1 MTVRALFLLLFILL
15 LPIPQAFAVE
25 EGFKAYDRKDCEFTA
40 TLPVPPYKERRC
52 PEEDA
57 KSPQCYDIVNYTKV
71 YELKTTVSVRLTCNP
86 ADGNMYER
94 YNTAVMKATLEGMVS
109 RNRDVKDYRI
119 SLREQGGAKV
129 ANLVGSGE
137 MGLTPTLYVAQIWIG
152 RESVFT
158 VEAQLIGEELPV
170 ADAAFRDI
178 LTSIHPADAP
188 VQKKEDA
195 ALPADKEKTP
205 YAKGK
210 TNQ

>member
-1 MTVRALFLLLFILL
+1 MTMRALLLFLLILL
-15 LPIPQAFAVE
+15 QPAMQAYAAAD
-25 EGFKAYDRKDCEFTA
+25 GFKAYDRKDCEFTA

-52 PEEDA
+52 PDEDA
-57 KSPQCYDIVNYTKV
+57 KSPQCYDIVTYTKV

-178 LTSIHPADAP
+178 LTSIRQAESSPEKPSPEKAP
-188 VQKKEDA
+188 
-195 ALPADKEKTP
+195 EKT
-205 YAKGK
+205 
-210 TNQ
+210 Q